1 MRTGGSLGGE
11 DGPLASAA
19 EAAKLSLSLVL
30 LLLLSLS
37 LVLCTVLYAREC
49 SVVGWAL
56 TFAAVCTAVYRS
68 SAGTVRTAASTA
80 QPVAPARQL
89 STSHWHTALTDCY
102 SDAR

>member
-19 EAAKLSLSLVL
+19 EAAKLL
-30 LLLLSLS
+30 LLLLLLLS

-80 QPVAPARQL
+80 QPVARARQL
-89 STSHWHTALTDCY
+89 STSHWHTALTDCC

>member
-19 EAAKLSLSLVL
+19 EAAKLLLVL
-30 LLLLSLS
+30 LLVLVLS

>member
-19 EAAKLSLSLVL
+19 EAAKLL
-30 LLLLSLS
+30 LLLLLLLS

-80 QPVAPARQL
+80 QPVARARQL
-89 STSHWHTALTDCY
+89 STSHWHTALADCY

>member
-19 EAAKLSLSLVL
+19 EAAKLLLVL
-30 LLLLSLS
+30 LLVLVLS

-80 QPVAPARQL
+80 QPVARARQL